1 MSFSHSIVPAV
12 PDQYGEPVY
21 VHPQRDDNAK
31 IFLIDVLAA
40 IHRNRK
46 LALSVAALAA
56 LSVLAIT
63 FFITP
68 MFKSVASVMLDT
80 RREQVVDMQAVLS
93 NLPSDTFV
101 VDSEVQVLQS
111 PTLAHRVIAKLQLD
125 KDPEFNSDLQTQ
137 NIFAQTINGVKAG
150 MRAMMAWI
158 GTEPANDVT
167 GPARMEERV
176 TEAFQKNLSIERQ
189 GLTYVINITFWSQD
203 PAKAVRIANAIAE
216 TYMQQQKD
224 TKAAAT
230 REANTLI
237 KGHVD
242 ELQRQVFSAERA
254 VADYKSKHGLLNA
267 VGAPL
272 TEQEISALNTQ
283 MAVAQALEA
292 EQSGKL
298 AAANRQMG
306 IGGTD
311 SVGQAASSDTVRQL
325 RAQQAQ
331 LVTEEAD
338 LAKRYGPKHPALI
351 RAREQMAALNQSIS
365 AEVKRIISGQQAEA
379 QAAASR
385 TGSLRS
391 SIAQDRKVL
400 ALNNSAGVELAELE
414 RNATAVRDVY
424 QSFLTRLKQTAAQQD
439 MQDADAQIVSYAN
452 IPLKPSSP
460 SWLLAAAAAAAFSM
474 IAAAAAIMLREFL
487 QRGVRSPDEAEKT
500 VGLPVIATIPQ
511 IAQADPAAYV
521 VKRPM
526 SEFAEAIRNL
536 RTSLFLSR
544 SATPPKVVAMLSAL
558 PYEGKTTTTLALGR
572 QCAQSGARVLIVDA
586 DLRRRALS
594 SHLGG
599 PVHSGLI
606 ELMEG
611 RAPLEACLY
620 RDLVS
625 DAMILPLTGTSSGK
639 DVFFANDLGRLFDRL
654 RGLFDIILVDT
665 APLLPLAEPR
675 LVASHADSIVLLT
688 HWQKTSQSAM
698 QDAAKLIRT
707 LDVPIAGLALT
718 CADLKRMD
726 SFGYAARGYGQ
737 RAGYA
742 QYYIQ

>member
-1 MSFSHSIVPAV
+1 
-12 PDQYGEPVY
+12 
-21 VHPQRDDNAK
+21 
-31 IFLIDVLAA
+31 
-40 IHRNRK
+40 
-46 LALSVAALAA
+46 
-56 LSVLAIT
+56 
-63 FFITP
+63 
-68 MFKSVASVMLDT
+68 
-80 RREQVVDMQAVLS
+80 
-93 NLPSDTFV
+93 
-101 VDSEVQVLQS
+101 
-111 PTLAHRVIAKLQLD
+111 
-125 KDPEFNSDLQTQ
+125 
-137 NIFAQTINGVKAG
+137 
-150 MRAMMAWI
+150 
-158 GTEPANDVT
+158 
-167 GPARMEERV
+167 
-176 TEAFQKNLSIERQ
+176 
-189 GLTYVINITFWSQD
+189 
-203 PAKAVRIANAIAE
+203 
-216 TYMQQQKD
+216 
-224 TKAAAT
+224 
-230 REANTLI
+230 
-237 KGHVD
+237 
-242 ELQRQVFSAERA
+242 
-254 VADYKSKHGLLNA
+254 
-267 VGAPL
+267 
-272 TEQEISALNTQ
+272 
-283 MAVAQALEA
+283 
-292 EQSGKL
+292 
-298 AAANRQMG
+298 
-306 IGGTD
+306 
-311 SVGQAASSDTVRQL
+311 
-325 RAQQAQ
+325 
-331 LVTEEAD
+331 
-338 LAKRYGPKHPALI
+338 
-351 RAREQMAALNQSIS
+351 
-365 AEVKRIISGQQAEA
+365 
-379 QAAASR
+379 
-385 TGSLRS
+385 
-391 SIAQDRKVL
+391 
-400 ALNNSAGVELAELE
+400 
-414 RNATAVRDVY
+414 
-424 QSFLTRLKQTAAQQD
+424 
-439 MQDADAQIVSYAN
+439 
-452 IPLKPSSP
+452 
-460 SWLLAAAAAAAFSM
+460 M

-544 SATPPKVVAMLSAL
+544 GATPPKVVAMMSAL

-594 SHLGG
+594 AHLGG